1 MAGLSDE
8 IAPRIAPTP
17 HYRGESRWPV
27 VLAVLLVCSLLML
40 LPARV
45 RTLPP
50 RTPIILILAIVT
62 PMIGAGLRGAVDRR
76 WLVLERTVTLSA
88 AIVIGVVNLLIL
100 LAIVRA
106 MVRETGQASGIQL
119 LSSGVAV
126 WTTNILVFSLA
137 YWQMDR
143 GGPEARANGSRV
155 LPDWLFPHDG
165 AGDHVPPDWR
175 PTYVDYLSLAFSTA
189 TAFSATE
196 VAPLTASS
204 KLLLML
210 EAVISLG
217 TLAIIVSRAVN
228 VLGS

>member
-1 MAGLSDE
+1 MRPVA
-8 IAPRIAPTP
+8 APA
-17 HYRGESRWPV
+17 YRGEPRWPV
-27 VLAVLLVCSLLML
+27 VLAVLLVCSLLMV

-50 RTPIILILAIVT
+50 RTPIILIAVILT

-76 WLVLERTVTLSA
+76 WLVLERTVTLTA
-88 AIVIGVVNLLIL
+88 AIVVGVVNLLIL

-119 LSSGVAV
+119 LSSGAAV
-126 WTTNILVFSLA
+126 WVTNILVFSLA

-143 GGPEARANGSRV
+143 GGPEARANGSGVR
-155 LPDWLFPHDG
+155 PDWMFPNDS
-165 AGDHVPPDWR
+165 AGELVPPDWR
-175 PTYVDYLSLAFSTA
+175 PTYIDYLSLAFSTA

-196 VAPLTASS
+196 VAPLTAWA